1 MSVNYTLK
9 SMQIIGQRQTFYKQR
24 VIECSF
30 AKKETVDIDILVK
43 SRNGDRK
50 IMQLVKSCKPIL
62 YLFYYFFSFFFFH
75 EGRTMS
81 TTVICFILMKIFVY
95 SKLVQDSSL
104 FSTKSGWALNY
115 CYIFFSELFH
125 KISQFFMYQSR
136 VP

>member
-24 VIECSF
+24 VIESSF
-30 AKKETVDIDILVK
+30 AKKETVGIDILVK
-43 SRNGDRK
+43 SRNGGRK
-50 IMQLVKSCKPIL
+50 IMQSVKSCKPIL

-104 FSTKSGWALNY
+104 FNTKSGWALNY